1 VLHFGYL
8 GSVLMNKYCQGP
20 KCHTYM
26 TTDRKR
32 GIKGSKYYQTRTVG
46 RYGYGDGSFC
56 TMNCQGDWWA
66 KHGTRAIDHFG
77 RLHEPIRLV
86 PENAW
91 VKDYDYEYINNT
103 SVYTHHFKNKLTD
116 ERILL
121 TEAQYNDNDYTI
133 ERIRG

>member
-1 VLHFGYL
+1 
-8 GSVLMNKYCQGP
+8 MNKFCQGP

-32 GIKGSKYYQTRTVG
+32 GMKGDKYFQTRTLG
-46 RYGYGDGSFC
+46 RYGYGDNNFC
-56 TMNCQGDWWA
+56 TVICLNDWWA

-91 VKDYDYEYINNT
+91 IKDYTWRRDSDGHEHY
-103 SVYTHHFKNKLTD
+103 FLNKLTN
-116 ERILL
+116 ERIPL
-121 TEAQYNDNDYTI
+121 TQEQYSDTYYTI
-133 ERIRG
+133 ERARQT